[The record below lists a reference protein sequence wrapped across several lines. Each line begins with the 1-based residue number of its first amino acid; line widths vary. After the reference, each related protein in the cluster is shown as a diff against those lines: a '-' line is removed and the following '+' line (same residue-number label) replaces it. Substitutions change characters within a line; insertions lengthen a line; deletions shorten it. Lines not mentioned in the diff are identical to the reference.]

1 MDEELEV
8 KKLDGRWLVMAPLDR
23 QIYIVGTRKTPM
35 GIEKME
41 VVPVM
46 VPEERFV
53 KMLESLKEALFK
65 KKAEEV
71 TG

>member
-8 KKLDGRWLVMAPLDR
+8 KKLDSRWLIMAPLGR

-35 GIEKME
+35 GIEKTE
-41 VVPVM
+41 VIPVM

-53 KMLESLKEALFK
+53 KILESLKEALFK
-65 KKAEEV
+65 KKAEELV
-71 TG
+71 K

>member
-8 KKLDGRWLVMAPLDR
+8 RKLDSKWLIMAPLDR

-35 GIEKME
+35 GIEKTE
-41 VVPVM
+41 VIPVM

-53 KMLESLKEALFK
+53 KILESLKEALFK
-65 KKAEEV
+65 KKAEELV
-71 TG
+71 K